1 MSSESN
7 TGGRPK
13 GSVNKAG
20 HLAGGVRA
28 GAGRKRVRP
37 VEDSVPQATAAESS
51 SSRMRL
57 PSHTSPVSGREV

>member
-1 MSSESN
+1 MSSN

-20 HLAGGVRA
+20 HSAGGVRA

-37 VEDSVPQATAAESS
+37 VEDSASQATAESS
-51 SSRMRL
+51 SRRRRL
-57 PSHTSPVSGREV
+57 SSDTPSVSGRKV